1 MAEKKTTAA
10 VKTATAAEKAPT
22 VKLTAAEEKL
32 KQEIIGKVG
41 RHFGK
46 VMEEATPNMV
56 YAACA
61 LTVRDQIMEK
71 WAKSHKKVKEEG
83 SKKLYYLSF
92 EFLMGRLLCTNILN
106 LMQTAE
112 YEHVLADLGY
122 KLSDIAEMENDAGL
136 GNGGLGRLAAC
147 FIDSLT
153 TLDLPAYGCTIRYEY
168 GLFRQKIVEGY
179 QTELPD
185 VWLEHGNAWEI
196 ARPDEAVEVK
206 FGGNIESY
214 WDNGKMVFNY
224 KDAETVL
231 AMPYDVP
238 LVGYDSKIINK
249 LRLWGAS
256 IPMDISN
263 RNYYDNST
271 FTKMMN
277 AKELAE
283 KISGVLYPDDTTDDG
298 KILRLKQQYF
308 LVSATLQWILK
319 EFEQRNGDDWSKLPD
334 KIVIHINDTH
344 PTLAIPEMMRLLM
357 DEKGLGWDEAW
368 DIVTHV
374 FAYTN
379 HTVMSE
385 ALEKWRIDMFR
396 TVVPRIYMIVEEI
409 NRRLME
415 RLEAFYPGDKGKH
428 DWMAVIANGQVNMAN
443 LCLATCFAV
452 NGVSQLHTDILERD
466 IFKDYYEMDKSRFHA
481 ITNGITFRR
490 WIANCNPALTKLI
503 DDTIG
508 SGWLKDAD
516 KLQELKKYAKDKNFQ
531 KKFYDIKRAN
541 KVALAEY
548 IKEHNGIE
556 VNPDSIYDVQC
567 KRLHEYKRQM
577 MNVLHI
583 IAEYN
588 RLLEDKAYAEKY
600 VPKTYIF
607 GAKAAPGYVRAK
619 LIIKLI
625 NSVGDMINNDKRID
639 NKIKV
644 VFIENYGVS
653 LAEKIITAAD
663 VSEQISTAGKEASG
677 TGNMKFMLNGAL
689 TIGTLDGANVEMKE
703 QVGDDN
709 IYIFGL
715 VTEEVEAR
723 LKYAG
728 SDEVKNIYSSNRVLR
743 HALEMLIDGSI
754 IPGNTQIFKDLYNTL
769 LFGDYGYPD
778 TYMVIRDFEA
788 YMQTQEK
795 ISEDYKNREKWLE
808 MAINNTAMAGFF
820 SSDRTINEYNEKI
833 WKLKAID

>member
-1 MAEKKTTAA
+1 MAEKTTQTS
-10 VKTATAAEKAPT
+10 KK
-22 VKLTAAEEKL
+22 KLTAAEEAL
-32 KQEIIGKVG
+32 KKEIVGKVG

-46 VMEEATPNMV
+46 TMDEATSHMV
-56 YAACA
+56 YTACA
-61 LTVRDQIMEK
+61 LTVRDKIMEK
-71 WAKSHKKVKEEG
+71 WAKSHKEVKKEG

-106 LMQTAE
+106 LMQTDE
-112 YEHVLADLGY
+112 YKHVLEDLGY
-122 KLSDIAEMENDAGL
+122 TLPEIAELENDAGL

-153 TLDLPAYGCTIRYEY
+153 TMDLPSYGCTIRYEY
-168 GLFRQKIVEGY
+168 GLFRQKIVDGY

-185 VWLEHGNAWEI
+185 SWLEHGNAWEI
-196 ARPDEAVEVK
+196 SRPEEAVEVI
-206 FGGNIESY
+206 FGGQIESE
-214 WDNGKMVFNY
+214 WVDGKMIFKHKN
-224 KDAETVL
+224 EHRVL

-238 LVGYDSKIINK
+238 LVGYDSKIVNK
-249 LRLWGAS
+249 LRLWSAT
-256 IPMDISN
+256 IPTEVNMT
-263 RNYYDNST
+263 RYDQST
-271 FTKMMN
+271 FDRMMQEK
-277 AKELAE
+277 ALARQ
-283 KISGVLYPDDTTDDG
+283 ISGILYPDDTTDDG
-298 KILRLKQQYF
+298 KKLRLRQQYF

-319 EFEQRNGDDWSKLPD
+319 EFEERNGDDWSKLPD

-368 DIVTHV
+368 EIVTHV

-385 ALEKWRIDMFR
+385 ALEKWDVNMFR
-396 TVVPRIYMIVEEI
+396 EIVPRVYLIVEEI

-415 RLEAFYPGDKGKH
+415 NLEAVYPGDKGKH
-428 DWMAVIANGQVNMAN
+428 EWMAVIANNKVNMAN
-443 LCLATCFAV
+443 LCLASCFAV
-452 NGVSQLHTDILERD
+452 NGVSKLHTEILKDD
-466 IFKDYYEMDKSRFHA
+466 IFHDYYVLDKERFHA

-490 WIANCNPALTKLI
+490 WIANCNPELTELI
-503 DDTIG
+503 DSKIG
-508 SGWLKDAD
+508 KGWLKDAS
-516 KLQELKKYAKDKNFQ
+516 KLSGLKKYAKDKDFQ
-531 KKFYDIKRAN
+531 KKFNDIKKKN

-556 VNPDSIYDVQC
+556 INPESIYDVQC

-588 RLLEDKAYAEKY
+588 RLLTDKSYAEKY
-600 VPKTYIF
+600 YPKTYIF

-625 NSVGDMINNDKRID
+625 NSIGEVINNDERIND
-639 NKIKV
+639 KIKV

-653 LAEKIITAAD
+653 LAEKIIIAAD

-677 TGNMKFMLNGAL
+677 TGNMKFMLNGAV
-689 TIGTLDGANVEMKE
+689 TIGTLDGANVEMLE

-715 VTEEVEAR
+715 KADEVAAR
-723 LKYAG
+723 IKYAG
-728 SDEVKNIYSSNRVLR
+728 TDEVKDIYTSNTMLR
-743 HALEMLIDGSI
+743 NALDKLIDGSI
-754 IPGNTQIFKDLYNTL
+754 VPGNTQIFRDLYQTL
-769 LFGDYGYPD
+769 LFGDYGFPD
-778 TYMVIRDFEA
+778 TYMVLRDFEE
-788 YMQTQEK
+788 YTKTQEK
-795 ISEDYKNREKWLE
+795 ISADYQDREKWIE
-808 MAINNTAMAGFF
+808 MAIMNTACSGFF
-820 SSDRTINEYNEKI
+820 SSDRTIDDYNKKI
-833 WKLKAID
+833 WHLKPIK